1 MGGKFVEM
9 QSISL
14 AKNDYRSGDRIL
26 WINNTKIL
34 SAFIVVFLHES
45 ANVISGLQDIN
56 STNWWIANTF
66 DSISRW
72 CIPIFVMISGM
83 LLLDTTKDEPIL
95 VFYRKRVSRIFIPLV
110 FWTLF
115 FLLFRYFG
123 EYFVKGTH
131 PSIGSLTNSVL
142 AGEPY
147 FHMWYLYM
155 IIGLYLFTPFFRRVV
170 RQLSD
175 NKLWFL
181 FSVLLAFSMIG
192 TFYISYYTNISLPAT
207 FKFVFYIP
215 YFFAGYL
222 INKTKFNPP
231 GWILYVTFILSVVFT
246 GLGYHSSQL
255 GGTYNS
261 SNYFYNYLSITVV
274 PMSISVIFLLKRFTI
289 PIINSA
295 ISNKLALLSFGI
307 YLIHPAVLDSLP
319 VLGLQRASYN
329 PLLSIPLIA
338 VFAFIVALIASMII
352 SKIPIFKRIIG

>member
-1 MGGKFVEM
+1 M
-9 QSISL
+9 QSIGLVKTDSHIGT
-14 AKNDYRSGDRIL
+14 RVL
-26 WINNTKIL
+26 WINNAKIF

-45 ANVISGLQDIN
+45 ANTISGFQNIN
-56 STNWWIANTF
+56 SANWWIANTF

-83 LLLDTTKDEPIL
+83 LLLDPTKDEPIL

-110 FWTLF
+110 FWTVF

-123 EYFVKGTH
+123 EYFVKGTY
-131 PSIGSLTNSVL
+131 PSVGILANSVL

-155 IIGLYLFTPFFRRVV
+155 IIGLYLFTPVFRSVV

-175 NKLWFL
+175 NRLWFL
-181 FSVLLAFSMIG
+181 CGVLITISMAS
-192 TFYISYYTNISLPAT
+192 TFYISYYTNVSLPAT

-222 INKTKFNPP
+222 INKTRFNPP
-231 GWILYVTFILSVVFT
+231 SWVLYITFILSAVLT

-255 GGTYNS
+255 NGTYSS

-289 PIINSA
+289 PILNSA

-307 YLIHPAVLDSLP
+307 YLIHPIILDSLP
-319 VLGLQRASYN
+319 ILGIERTSYN

-338 VFAFIVALIASMII
+338 IFAFTIALITSIII
-352 SKIPIFKRIIG
+352 SKIPILNKIIG